1 MNFEKD
7 LRKQIIQLLN
17 DGKIKFNNQD
27 STHGLLMS
35 FLNVVNRTIKPIP
48 RKVFLS
54 DNIEKIIRQNKLD
67 RKYIKALL
75 NFKLAFEKG
84 IDMNGH
90 LSANIYYSD
99 MSVKDKR
106 NSIYKNSRDYLL
118 DDWGIYHIHLNEK
131 EAKNEQEM
139 RRNKNT
145 KDKGN
150 RSEYL
155 LFVKII
161 GNEIYFIDIYNH
173 NTKNVFSN
181 QELLETLD
189 RNWHFILEKY
199 KDPGL
204 IAVNRLTNKE
214 IGEARKK
221 GSFMPYT
228 INNKVYSPIGGGLNS
243 AGTNIFHTDNAD
255 NILDDMGLI
264 EEDIKKNE
272 NIHNEIEFIT
282 GIKGYNKNLEF
293 KFNIDA
299 RGYVVIEV
307 NTGFAILYSH
317 KENFFET
324 SYCIIDDP
332 KYNKDI

>member
-35 FLNVVNRTIKPIP
+35 FFNVVNRTIKSIS

-54 DNIEKIIRQNKLD
+54 DNIKKIIRQNKLD

-99 MSVKDKR
+99 MSVKDKGDF
-106 NSIYKNSRDYLL
+106 IYRNSRDYLL

-139 RRNKNT
+139 RRNN

-173 NTKNVFSN
+173 NKINIFSN

-199 KDPGL
+199 IDPGL

-221 GSFMPYT
+221 GSFMLYT
-228 INNKVYSPIGGGLNS
+228 INNKVYRPIGGGLNS
-243 AGTNIFHTDNAD
+243 AETNIFNTDNAD
-255 NILDDMGLI
+255 NILNDMDLI
-264 EEDIKKNE
+264 EKDIKKNE

-282 GIKGYNKNLEF
+282 GINGYNKNLEF

-307 NTGFAILYSH
+307 NTGFAILYYP
-317 KENFFET
+317 KENFFEK
-324 SYCIIDDP
+324 SYGIINDS